1 MFMTSKKMAA
11 AVLAI
16 TVAMSLSACSNWSK
30 RDRNTAIGAG
40 AGALGGAV
48 LTDGSTLG
56 TLGGAAVGGVIGHQV
71 GKQSRRLNIERLKI
85 IRLFFSG
92 LDYKNRQS

>member
-1 MFMTSKKMAA
+1 MMTSMSKKMAA
-11 AVLAI
+11 AVLAV

-48 LTDGSTLG
+48 LTDGSTG
-56 TLGGAAVGGVIGHQV
+56 TLGGAAVGGIIGHQV
-71 GKQSRRLNIERLKI
+71 GK
-85 IRLFFSG
+85 
-92 LDYKNRQS
+92 